1 MIVLKFGGT
10 SVRDGEW
17 INKALEI
24 IKNQLH
30 RAPVVVASA
39 MGKTTDRLQD
49 IAHLAEKGKRDE
61 AESIIQTLIDSHSSV
76 VSGFLSENNSAAC
89 LSELE
94 LLFARLKSITKG
106 LSLLRECTPRSND
119 AILSFGELLST
130 TIIAYMARE
139 SGIETTFKDSR
150 EFIKTDDQF
159 TKARLLDDLTNNHIK
174 EEIKPEKGKLTVV
187 QGFIASTRNGVITTL
202 GRGGSDYTAS
212 IIAAAL
218 QAEEIQIWTDV
229 DGIMSSDPR
238 IIPKA
243 ATVSFISYKEAAELA
258 YFGAR
263 VIHPSTIQPAINLG
277 IPVLVKNTGNPGA
290 EGTHIIPDEQVKQQ
304 KEELPKA
311 LAFKKGITVI
321 NITSFRMLLAYGF
334 LRMIFEI
341 FEKYKT
347 SVDIISTSEVSVSMT
362 IDNTTHLNSIEE
374 HLKNI
379 GNVVIEDN
387 MSIICLVGQGLWKN
401 PVIISRV
408 FKSLDSIPV
417 RMISLGASDTNLSF
431 VVPDKQAENTIKSLH
446 HTFFE

>member
-24 IKNQLH
+24 TKNQLH
-30 RAPVVVASA
+30 RAPLVVASA
-39 MGKTTDRLQD
+39 MGKTTDRLQE
-49 IAHLAEKGKRDE
+49 IAHLAEKGKRE
-61 AESIIQTLIDSHSSV
+61 KAEDIIQTLKDSHCSV
-76 VSGFLSENNSAAC
+76 ASGFLSENNLTSC
-89 LSELE
+89 LSALE
-94 LLFARLKSITKG
+94 ILFTRLKSITKG

-130 TIIAYMARE
+130 TIIAHRARE
-139 SGIETTFKDSR
+139 TGIKTTFADSR

-159 TKARLLDDLTNNHIK
+159 TRAQVLEDLTNSLIREK
-174 EEIKPEKGKLTVV
+174 IKPEKGKLTVV
-187 QGFIASTRNGVITTL
+187 QGFIASTGDDVTTTL

-218 QAEEIQIWTDV
+218 DAEEIQIWTDV
-229 DGIMSSDPR
+229 DGIMSSDPG
-238 IIPKA
+238 IIPNA
-243 ATVSFISYKEAAELA
+243 ATVPVISYKEAAELA

-263 VIHPSTIQPAINLG
+263 VIHPSTIQPAINTK
-277 IPVLVKNTGNPGA
+277 IPVLVKNTGNPEA
-290 EGTHIIPDEQVKQQ
+290 EGTRIVPDQQVKQQ

-321 NITSFRMLLAYGF
+321 NITSYRMLLAYGF
-334 LRMIFEI
+334 LRRIFEI
-341 FEKYKT
+341 FEKYNT

-362 IDNTTHLNSIEE
+362 IDNTTHLDSIEE
-374 HLKNI
+374 KLKKI
-379 GNVVIEDN
+379 GSIIIEDN

-401 PVIISRV
+401 PLVISKV
-408 FKSLDSIPV
+408 FKNLDSIPV

-431 VVPDKQAENTIKSLH
+431 VVPDRQAENTIKSLH
-446 HTFFE
+446 NTFFE